1 MAELTPKERL
11 QPSLLDRLADNEPS
25 KTIESRDQ
33 RILSIEKI
41 HDCVV
46 RDLAWL
52 FNSENLSS
60 GIDLTEYPDAAASTL
75 NYGIPSFSGRFHG
88 QQDERQVEANLRESI
103 LRFEPRLIAESL
115 HVRARFENSDGQP
128 HLLSF
133 EIEAMLWAQPVPLQL
148 LVKAEVDLESG
159 DFNVVSA

>member
-25 KTIESRDQ
+25 KSIESRDQ

-46 RDLAWL
+46 RDLSWL

-88 QQDERQVEANLRESI
+88 QQDERQVEENLRESI
-103 LRFEPRLIAESL
+103 LRFEPRLIAETV
-115 HVRARFENSDGQP
+115 HVRARFDSGDGQP